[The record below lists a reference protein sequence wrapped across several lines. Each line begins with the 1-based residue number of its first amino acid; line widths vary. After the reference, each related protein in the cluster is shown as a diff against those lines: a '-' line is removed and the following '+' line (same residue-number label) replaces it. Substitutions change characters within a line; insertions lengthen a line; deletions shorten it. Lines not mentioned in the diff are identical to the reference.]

1 MNLVDL
7 GIVLLAV
14 ALAAVGYERGL
25 VASALPLAGFLGGAA
40 LGGRIGPALLPH
52 GAESQYAPIV
62 AVATGV
68 LIGAFAAVALD
79 GVAQALRARALG
91 GSAGVA
97 DGVGGAIVL
106 AALALALCWAFGAV
120 ALHATGQQGRDL
132 REAVQRSAILGAL
145 NDLMPPSGPLLHVLR
160 RVDPTPVVRGPE
172 ADVPPADPGS
182 ADDPEVRA
190 AGDSTVRVLGT
201 ACGLGVEGSGWVA
214 AEGVVVTNAHVV
226 AGEDDTTVTPDG
238 GSALDATVVHYD
250 IRNDLAI
257 LGAPGLEAAALDL
270 AASTPKGADAAVI
283 GYPDNGP
290 LAFTPARLGRTGT
303 VASQDSYGRGPVQ
316 RKMTPFR
323 AAVRSGNSGGPVV
336 DTAGDVLSTVFAATV
351 GGGADSG
358 LGVPNSVVRRAL
370 SERLAP
376 ADTGPCAA

>member
-1 MNLVDL
+1 
-7 GIVLLAV
+7 
-14 ALAAVGYERGL
+14 
-25 VASALPLAGFLGGAA
+25 
-40 LGGRIGPALLPH
+40 
-52 GAESQYAPIV
+52 
-62 AVATGV
+62 
-68 LIGAFAAVALD
+68 
-79 GVAQALRARALG
+79 
-91 GSAGVA
+91 
-97 DGVGGAIVL
+97 VL
-106 AALALALCWAFGAV
+106 AALAFVVCWAFGAV
-120 ALHATGQQGRDL
+120 ALHASGQQGRDL

-172 ADVPPADPGS
+172 ADVPPPEAGA

-214 AEGVVVTNAHVV
+214 ADGIVVTNAHVV

-250 IRNDLAI
+250 TRNDLAI
-257 LGAPGLEAAALDL
+257 LRATGLEAPALEL
-270 AASTPKGADAAVI
+270 AASTPKGADAAVV
-283 GYPDNGP
+283 GYPENGP

-336 DTAGDVLSTVFAATV
+336 DTAGDVLATVFAATV
-351 GGGADSG
+351 GGGTGSG
-358 LGVPNSVVRRAL
+358 LGVPNSIVRRAL
-370 SERLAP
+370 SERLTP
-376 ADTGPCAA
+376 TDTGPCAV

>member
-7 GIVLLAV
+7 GIVLFAV

-40 LGGRIGPALLPH
+40 LGARVGPALLPH

-91 GSAGVA
+91 SAAGVA

-106 AALALALCWAFGAV
+106 AALAFVVCWAFGAV
-120 ALHATGQQGRDL
+120 ALHASGQQGRDL

-172 ADVPPADPGS
+172 ADVPPPEAGA

-214 AEGVVVTNAHVV
+214 ADGIVVTNAHVV

-250 IRNDLAI
+250 TRNDLAI
-257 LGAPGLEAAALDL
+257 LRATGLEAPALEL
-270 AASTPKGADAAVI
+270 AASTPKGADAAVV
-283 GYPDNGP
+283 GYPENGP

-303 VASQDSYGRGPVQ
+303 VASQDSYGRGP
-316 RKMTPFR
+316 
-323 AAVRSGNSGGPVV
+323 
-336 DTAGDVLSTVFAATV
+336 
-351 GGGADSG
+351 
-358 LGVPNSVVRRAL
+358 
-370 SERLAP
+370 
-376 ADTGPCAA
+376 PCAAATRAVRWSTPRATCSRPCSRRPSAAARGAAWGSPTRSSGGRYPSG